1 MSFHAVQQAIHAMW
15 YHAEQIDIPTA
26 PVEEEIADSRPTSS
40 VERGRKRGR
49 VAARMERKTAL
60 RQAKAQKRAE
70 RLFKKYGH
78 GEITKETMA
87 RNETAAHLVETS
99 EPHDPSCQP
108 ASEPS
113 SKSTVKDQ
121 AHASPYS
128 PEFEARL
135 TQDPANAA
143 AIAAL
148 QANIEAISGYT
159 FTDPSYFTAALTRIP
174 QTVGNTTYHKLRHQ
188 LAFIGD
194 TVLRTQYYPSIFPIA
209 DEDISALPIFTSHH
223 QHTDT
228 SCAANVTQHA
238 KAQFKKTSCFS
249 NKALAQQAIRL
260 GLRSHP
266 ELAESPD
273 KSLSTRM
280 KALIGAV
287 HLDSGEDHAVTRN
300 AITAL
305 LDSRPGG

>member
-1 MSFHAVQQAIHAMW
+1 MQAFQLETSNKRLALVATRLNLQKLAEPQDPILYAPLQSPGTDHKLATIVEALLGGIFYDSGMSCHAVQQAIHAMW

-49 VAARMERKTAL
+49 AAARMERKTAL

-87 RNETAAHLVETS
+87 RNETAAHLVERS
-99 EPHDPSCQP
+99 EPHDPSRQP
-108 ASEPS
+108 ASESS

-128 PEFEARL
+128 PKFEARL

-148 QANIEAISGYT
+148 QANIETISGYT
-159 FTDPSYFTAALTRIP
+159 FTDPFVLHRRLDPNPANSRQHHVP
-174 QTVGNTTYHKLRHQ
+174 QAPPPVSLHWRHGPPNPILPFHLPNRRRRYQCASHLHLSSPTY
-188 LAFIGD
+188 
-194 TVLRTQYYPSIFPIA
+194 
-209 DEDISALPIFTSHH
+209 
-223 QHTDT
+223 
-228 SCAANVTQHA
+228 
-238 KAQFKKTSCFS
+238 
-249 NKALAQQAIRL
+249 
-260 GLRSHP
+260 
-266 ELAESPD
+266 
-273 KSLSTRM
+273 
-280 KALIGAV
+280 
-287 HLDSGEDHAVTRN
+287 
-300 AITAL
+300 
-305 LDSRPGG
+305 